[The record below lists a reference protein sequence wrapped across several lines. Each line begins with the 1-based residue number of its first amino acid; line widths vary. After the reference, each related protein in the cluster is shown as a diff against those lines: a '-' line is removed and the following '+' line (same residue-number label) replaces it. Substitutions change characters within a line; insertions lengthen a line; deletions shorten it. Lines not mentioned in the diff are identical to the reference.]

1 MLHRIRGR
9 HTAPTPT
16 THLQATPA
24 TGPSYTAQ
32 VLLVAAR
39 VLDMDP
45 ATELLPVTI
54 AFTLNTATDTVLC
67 TLPDAVADATRAA
80 VRKALPEARTG
91 ETRGEYALR
100 LRQIAGRV

>member
-9 HTAPTPT
+9 AAAPTPSAP
-16 THLQATPA
+16 LRATP
-24 TGPSYTAQ
+24 TTEPSYTAQ

-45 ATELLPVTI
+45 ATELYPVTLTY
-54 AFTLNTATDTVLC
+54 AMDTAADSVLR
-67 TLPDAVADATRAA
+67 TLPTPVANATRAA
-80 VRKALPEARTG
+80 VREVLPEARPA

-100 LRQIAGRV
+100 LRQIARHA